1 MKKAFIYILILVA
14 GWSVSSCKKETSIEN
29 STAQTGAT
37 FIATID
43 GTQWAATANA
53 RQATVIQG
61 LINLT
66 GISSDNREISIT
78 LTDTSLGVH
87 VLNQTTSS
95 LAAYADIDSSDL
107 YAFAT
112 NQGTDTSQAGG
123 EVTLTQID
131 KVNKTLSGT
140 FTFNV
145 YRDIDSRQ
153 KTITAG
159 IFNKIPYTTSL
170 PPASSVDTLQATID
184 AKGWT
189 GQSIEASIN
198 SGELSIVGGSSNGS
212 QSIGLLI
219 PADATSGTYPLD
231 GSNPSYTGLYTMLS
245 GGAASGAVATQGSI
259 TVIQNNTATT
269 RIRGTFEFTA
279 VDPTGANTTPHTI
292 ASGVF
297 SIYYGQ

>member
-1 MKKAFIYILILVA
+1 MKKTLLYIGILLA
-14 GWSVSSCKKETSIEN
+14 GWSISSCKKETSIEN

-37 FIATID
+37 FIATIN
-43 GTQWAATANA
+43 GVQWAATANA

-61 LINLT
+61 LINIT
-66 GISSDNREISIT
+66 GISSDNQEISIT
-78 LTDTSLGVH
+78 LTDTSLGKH
-87 VLNQTTSS
+87 VLTQQSTS

-131 KVNKTLSGT
+131 QVNKTLSGT
-140 FTFNV
+140 FSFKV
-145 YRDIDSRQ
+145 YRDLDGRQ

-159 IFNKIPYTTSL
+159 LFNKIPYTTSL
-170 PPASSVDTLQATID
+170 PATSSVDTLQATID
-184 AKGWT
+184 ANAWN

-198 SGELSIVGGSSNGS
+198 SGELSIVGASSSAS

-219 PADATSGTYPLD
+219 PANATPGTYPLD
-231 GSNPSYTGLYTMLS
+231 GSNPNYTGLYTMLS
-245 GGAASGAVATQGSI
+245 GGTASGAVATQGSI
-259 TVIQNNTATT
+259 TITQNNTATS
-269 RIRGTFEFTA
+269 RVRGTFQFTA

-292 ASGVF
+292 ANGVF
-297 SIYYGQ
+297 SIYYGK